1 MCRLCCRS
9 QFVMPTLLLSPFRCH
24 LQEGGQGTIQRHSFI
39 RMSKLHNVRGRIT
52 YISSHA
58 KQENLYAVYETTDR
72 RYWTELAKC
81 NQQEFQKSGTEG
93 KCIEAREFIIA
104 LPESFPNLYEPDK
117 LLQLFT
123 NRFKEKYGVECVSA
137 LHHNKRK
144 TNYHIHLIFS
154 ERELLPEPIE
164 KTATRNMFYDEQGK
178 HVRTKKE
185 ILDENGNVRK
195 DCKIVKKGEVYER
208 NLFTAKNKLFKQ
220 EDFVDEVKHFY
231 TNLINLLVKD
241 DKEKL
246 HVFDSSGLYLATKK
260 IGKNNPKAEQIQ
272 ADNEMRMCWN
282 REVDR
287 AIVSGVPETEIQQI
301 KKKYIADRIRESV
314 DIFGS
319 QPERLGSIIM
329 TAVTVLALLISKVLD
344 KARELSAK
352 LFGKETEQTVTE
364 PSGGK
369 TTQIIPQTDKPQKQ
383 EKITHKEPTD
393 DLSTQR
399 RELQSQTQTAESET
413 PQIPPKPVMSAEATA
428 YPKLLKIYKKLNR
441 HNGIIF
447 DAERERNELELERDS
462 LKGLAKLTKKGELQ
476 SRIDRKNEEID
487 LLKVGLSG
495 IVKRYGFQTVHDF
508 YKVFAAAKT
517 ANADY
522 QSKADKWE
530 KQYGEKAQKQEESIS
545 KRLRNYQRENA
556 DRQTKQISKS
566 RNRGAR

>member
-1 MCRLCCRS
+1 
-9 QFVMPTLLLSPFRCH
+9 
-24 LQEGGQGTIQRHSFI
+24 
-39 RMSKLHNVRGRIT
+39 MSKLPDVRGRIT

-72 RYWTELAKC
+72 CYWTELAKC
-81 NQQEFQKSGTEG
+81 NQQEFEKSGTEG

-123 NRFKEKYGVECVSA
+123 DRFKEKYGVECVSA

-164 KTATRNMFYDEQGK
+164 KTATRNMFYNEQGK

-195 DCKIVKKGEVYER
+195 GCKIVKKGEVYER

-220 EDFVDEVKHFY
+220 ENFVDEVKHFY
-231 TNLINLLVKD
+231 TDLINLLVKD

-246 HVFDSSGLYLATKK
+246 HVFDNSRLYLATKK

-272 ADNEMRMCWN
+272 TDNEMRMRWN
-282 REVDR
+282 CEVDR
-287 AIVSGVPETEIQQI
+287 AIVSGVSETEIQQI
-301 KKKYIADRIRESV
+301 KKKYITDRIKESV

-329 TAVTVLALLISKVLD
+329 TAVTALALLISKVLD

-352 LFGKETEQTVTE
+352 FFENEIVQPIAE
-364 PSGGK
+364 PSEKK
-369 TTQIIPQTDKPQKQ
+369 TAKIISQTDKLPKQ
-383 EKITHKEPTD
+383 E
-393 DLSTQR
+393 
-399 RELQSQTQTAESET
+399 T
-413 PQIPPKPVMSAEATA
+413 PKIPPKPVMSAEAA
-428 YPKLLKIYKKLNR
+428 IYPKLLKIYKELNR
-441 HNGIIF
+441 QNGIIF

-476 SRIDRKNEEID
+476 SRIDRKNEEINI
-487 LLKVGLSG
+487 LKIGLSG
-495 IVKRYGFQTVHDF
+495 IVKRYGYQNVQEF
-508 YKVFAAAKT
+508 YRTYHKSHSVYAKYREQVAECEKT
-517 ANADY
+517 YGEDNQKQDKRSVLESLKNPPKKAADY
-522 QSKADKWE
+522 QQQSAVKNKD
-530 KQYGEKAQKQEESIS
+530 
-545 KRLRNYQRENA
+545 
-556 DRQTKQISKS
+556 
-566 RNRGAR
+566 RGAR

>member
-1 MCRLCCRS
+1 
-9 QFVMPTLLLSPFRCH
+9 
-24 LQEGGQGTIQRHSFI
+24 
-39 RMSKLHNVRGRIT
+39 MSKLPDVKGRIT

-72 RYWTELAKC
+72 HYWTEIAKC
-81 NQQEFQKSGTEG
+81 NQQEFEKSGAEG

-123 NRFKEKYGVECVSA
+123 DRFKEKYGAECVSA

-154 ERELLPEPIE
+154 ERELLPEPTE

-231 TNLINLLVKD
+231 TDLINLLVKD

-272 ADNEMRMCWN
+272 TDNEMRMRWN
-282 REVDR
+282 CEVDR
-287 AIVSGVPETEIQQI
+287 AIVSGVSETEIQQI
-301 KKKYIADRIRESV
+301 KKKYITDRIRESV

-319 QPERLGSIIM
+319 HPERLGNIIM
-329 TAVTVLALLISKVLD
+329 TAVTALALLISKVLD

-352 LFGKETEQTVTE
+352 LFEKEMVQPVAE
-364 PSGGK
+364 PSEEK
-369 TTQIIPQTDKPQKQ
+369 TSKIISQTDKQPKQ
-383 EKITHKEPTD
+383 ETSK
-393 DLSTQR
+393 
-399 RELQSQTQTAESET
+399 
-413 PQIPPKPVMSAEATA
+413 IPPKPVMSAEATA
-428 YPKLLKIYKKLNR
+428 YPKLLKIYKELNR
-441 HNGIIF
+441 QNGIIF

-462 LKGLAKLTKKGELQ
+462 LKGFARLTKKGELQ
-476 SRIDRKNEEID
+476 SRIDRKNEEIE
-487 LLKVGLSG
+487 LLKIGLSG
-495 IVKRYGFQTVHDF
+495 IVKRYGLQSVHDF
-508 YKVFAAAKT
+508 YKAFAAART
-517 ANADY
+517 ADY
-522 QSKADKWE
+522 DYRDETDRWKETYGKNAYRKE
-530 KQYGEKAQKQEESIS
+530 KESVHN
-545 KRLRNYQRENA
+545 RLQNYQKENA
-556 DRQTKQISKS
+556 DQHIRQTSKN
-566 RNRGAR
+566 RNKGAR

>member
-1 MCRLCCRS
+1 
-9 QFVMPTLLLSPFRCH
+9 
-24 LQEGGQGTIQRHSFI
+24 
-39 RMSKLHNVRGRIT
+39 MSKLPDVRGRIT

-81 NQQEFQKSGTEG
+81 NQQDFQKSGTEG

-123 NRFKEKYGVECVSA
+123 DRFKEKYGVECVSA

-164 KTATRNMFYDEQGK
+164 KTATRNMFYDENGK

-185 ILDENGNVRK
+185 ILDENVNVRK
-195 DCKIVKKGEVYER
+195 GCKIVKKGEIYER

-220 EDFVDEVKHFY
+220 EDFVEEVKHFY
-231 TNLINLLVKD
+231 TDLINLLVKD

-272 ADNEMRMCWN
+272 TDNEMRMRWN

-287 AIVSGVPETEIQQI
+287 AIVSSVAETKIQQI
-301 KKKYIADRIRESV
+301 KKKYITDRIRESF

-329 TAVTVLALLISKVLD
+329 TAVMALALLISKALD
-344 KARELSAK
+344 KARELSPK
-352 LFGKETEQTVTE
+352 FFEKGLLQPISE
-364 PSGGK
+364 PNEGR
-369 TTQIIPQTDKPQKQ
+369 TTQVIPQTDKIPMQD
-383 EKITHKEPTD
+383 KITHEEPTAN
-393 DLSTQR
+393 LSAQKREPQPNTQAQAI
-399 RELQSQTQTAESET
+399 EQEA
-413 PQIPPKPVMSAEATA
+413 PKIPPKPVMSAEAAA
-428 YPKLLKIYKKLNR
+428 YPKLLKIYKELNR
-441 HNGIIF
+441 QNGIIF
-447 DAERERNELELERDS
+447 DAERKRNELELERDS
-462 LKGLAKLTKKGELQ
+462 LKGFAKLTKKGELQ

-508 YKVFAAAKT
+508 YKVFAASKT

-522 QSKADKWE
+522 QAKANKWE
-530 KQYGEKAQKQEESIS
+530 EQYGEKAQKQEESIS
-545 KRLRNYQRENA
+545 KRLRNYQRENSNQYMK
-556 DRQTKQISKS
+556 RTIKT
-566 RNRGAR
+566 REAR

>member
-1 MCRLCCRS
+1 M
-9 QFVMPTLLLSPFRCH
+9 
-24 LQEGGQGTIQRHSFI
+24 QEGGQSTIQRHSFI
-39 RMSKLHNVRGRIT
+39 RISKLADVRGRIT
-52 YISSHA
+52 YISSYA

-72 RYWTELAKC
+72 HYWTEFAKC

-123 NRFKEKYGVECVSA
+123 DRFKEKYGVECVSA

-164 KTATRNMFYDEQGK
+164 KTATRNMFYDENGK

-185 ILDENGNVRK
+185 ILDENGNIRK
-195 DCKIVKKGEVYER
+195 GCKIVKKGEVYER

-220 EDFVDEVKHFY
+220 ENFVDEVKHFY
-231 TNLINLLVKD
+231 TDLINLLVKD

-260 IGKNNPKAEQIQ
+260 IGKNNPKSEQIQ
-272 ADNEMRMCWN
+272 TDNEMRMRWN
-282 REVDR
+282 TEVDR

-301 KKKYIADRIRESV
+301 KKKYITDRIRESV

-329 TAVTVLALLISKVLD
+329 TAVTALALLISKVLD
-344 KARELSAK
+344 KARELSAR
-352 LFGKETEQTVTE
+352 LFEKETIQPVAE
-364 PSGGK
+364 PNERR
-369 TTQIIPQTDKPQKQ
+369 TTQVIPQTDKIPMQ
-383 EKITHKEPTD
+383 EKITHKEPTANP
-393 DLSTQR
+393 SSQKQ
-399 RELQSQTQTAESET
+399 ELQAKTQTTEQEK
-413 PQIPPKPVMSAEATA
+413 PKIPPKPVMSAEATA
-428 YPKLLKIYKKLNR
+428 YPKLLKIYKELNR
-441 HNGIIF
+441 QNGIIF

-462 LKGLAKLTKKGELQ
+462 LKGFAKLTKKGELQ
-476 SRIDRKNEEID
+476 SRIERKNEEID
-487 LLKVGLSG
+487 LLKIGLSG

-508 YKVFAAAKT
+508 YKVFSVSKT
-517 ANADY
+517 ANAEYRD
-522 QSKADKWE
+522 KVDKWE
-530 KQYGEKAQKQEESIS
+530 EQYGEKVQKKEESIS

>member
-1 MCRLCCRS
+1 
-9 QFVMPTLLLSPFRCH
+9 
-24 LQEGGQGTIQRHSFI
+24 
-39 RMSKLHNVRGRIT
+39 MSKLPDVRGRIT

-58 KQENLYAVYETTDR
+58 KQENLYAVYETTDCH
-72 RYWTELAKC
+72 YWTELAKC
-81 NQQEFQKSGTEG
+81 NQQEFEKSDTEG

-123 NRFKEKYGVECVSA
+123 DRFKEKYGVECVSA

-154 ERELLPEPIE
+154 ERKLLPEPME
-164 KTATRNMFYDEQGK
+164 KTATRNMFYGENGR

-195 DCKIVKKGEVYER
+195 GCKIVKKGEVYER
-208 NLFTAKNKLFKQ
+208 DLFTAKNKLFKQ

-231 TNLINLLVKD
+231 TDLINLLVKD

-272 ADNEMRMCWN
+272 TDNEMRMRWN
-282 REVDR
+282 CEVDR
-287 AIVSGVPETEIQQI
+287 AIVSGVSETEIQQI
-301 KKKYIADRIRESV
+301 KKKYITDRIRESV

-352 LFGKETEQTVTE
+352 FFENEIVQPIAE
-364 PSGGK
+364 PSEKK
-369 TTQIIPQTDKPQKQ
+369 TAKIISQTDKLPKQ
-383 EKITHKEPTD
+383 E
-393 DLSTQR
+393 
-399 RELQSQTQTAESET
+399 T
-413 PQIPPKPVMSAEATA
+413 PKIPPKPVMSAEAA
-428 YPKLLKIYKKLNR
+428 IYPKLLKIYKELNR
-441 HNGIIF
+441 QNGIIF

-476 SRIDRKNEEID
+476 SRIDRKNEEINI
-487 LLKVGLSG
+487 LKIGLSG
-495 IVKRYGFQTVHDF
+495 IVKRYGYQNVQEF
-508 YKVFAAAKT
+508 YRTYHKSHSVYAKYREQVAECEKT
-517 ANADY
+517 YGEDNQKQDKRSVLESLKNPPKKAADY
-522 QSKADKWE
+522 QQQSAVKNKD
-530 KQYGEKAQKQEESIS
+530 
-545 KRLRNYQRENA
+545 
-556 DRQTKQISKS
+556 
-566 RNRGAR
+566 RGAR